1 MPLQVN
7 KSFLKNIDVS
17 IWHIEESEQF
27 LISKLDLSKN
37 CIKRLDTIKS
47 SELRKQF
54 LSVRNLINY
63 NNINL
68 NDLYYDDNGA
78 PFLKSKKYISIS
90 HTNYFS
96 AIALCENPVGIDIQD
111 FRNKITSIKDKF
123 LNDNEIKLIDVNSI
137 KDLTIV
143 WSIKESIYKMYQKQ
157 GLSFKKN
164 IIIQNFSNEFKN
176 SSVLVKDLDKKTF
189 FSSENII
196 HSNYICSIVKIDE

>member
-37 CIKRLDTIKS
+37 CKKRLDTIKS
-47 SELRKQF
+47 SERRKQF